1 MKKRVLSCIV
11 CICMMLCCL
20 NAVVFAKNS
29 ESIVI
34 LYENDVHCAV
44 EGYSK
49 LAAMKNELKSE
60 YDYVCVVSSG
70 DFVQGGTLGAVSK
83 GEYIVGLMNLVG
95 YDAIALGN
103 HEFDYTISRLSELF
117 ELSETKYISSNF
129 AKIGEKKTYFEPYT
143 IVSYGDVDIAYIGI
157 ITPETITSARPS
169 QFKNES
175 GEIIYTF
182 NESRLHEVVQENID
196 EATKAGADYVIALS
210 HVGYD
215 ESGKLND
222 ITDIIENTD
231 GLDVVLDAHSHSVIE
246 EKIIKDK
253 SGDDV
258 LLTSTGTGFEHIG
271 KLTITN
277 GEFNT
282 ELIKT
287 ETYTKTDADVDAYI
301 AEINESYAELGN
313 RKIGESKVELITHN
327 EEGVRLVR
335 TAETNLGNLCSDA
348 LFSVTNAD
356 VSYVNGGGL
365 RAPIKSGDMTFNDIY
380 SVFPFNNRIVTAEIT
395 GQVLLDMLEMS
406 MISYPQEDGAFPHMS
421 GITFSVNKSIPSSIK
436 VDENGFFTKV
446 DGDYRVYDVKV
457 LDKESGNYKALDLD
471 RKYILAAADY
481 YILNFGSGMSMFK
494 DAKVVESEGML
505 DVEVLERYITDNLN
519 GIVGEEYKD
528 IDRRITFTDGKTK
541 NSSDAFS
548 ALVDDSEYAEAAKF
562 VTQSGIMSGVS
573 ETEFA
578 PELAAT
584 RAMAVTVL
592 WRLEGCPVV
601 NYAINFKDVEKEN
614 WYTEAVRWAASE
626 GIVNGYSSDIFAPH
640 DRITR
645 EQLAVVMWR
654 YAKSE
659 NIDVSIGENTNIL
672 SYEDVFTVSDYAVP
686 AFQWTCGSGIMSGNT
701 ISTLAPNES
710 VSRIYFASV
719 LHRYSQNIKN

>member
-1 MKKRVLSCIV
+1 MKKRLLSCIV
-11 CICMMLCCL
+11 CICMLLCSL
-20 NAVVFAKNS
+20 NAVVFAKDS
-29 ESIVI
+29 ETIVI

-60 YDYVCVVSSG
+60 YEYVGVVSSG

-83 GEYIVGLMNLVG
+83 GEYIVELMNLVG
-95 YDAIALGN
+95 YDAIAPGN
-103 HEFDYTISRLSELF
+103 HEFDYTISRLTELY
-117 ELSETKYISSNF
+117 ELSETKYISCNF
-129 AKIGEKKTYFEPYT
+129 AKIGEEKTYFEPYT

-169 QFKNES
+169 QFRNEN

-182 NESRLHEVVQENID
+182 NESRLYELVQESID
-196 EATKAGADYVIALS
+196 EATEDGADYVIALS
-210 HVGYD
+210 HIGYD
-215 ESGKLND
+215 ESGELND
-222 ITDIIENTD
+222 VTDVIENTD

-246 EKIIKDK
+246 EKIVKDK

-258 LLTSTGTGFEHIG
+258 LLSSTGTGFENIG
-271 KLTITN
+271 KLTIAN
-277 GEFNT
+277 GEFDT
-282 ELIKT
+282 ELVKT

-348 LFSVTNAD
+348 LFFVTNAD

-457 LDKESGNYKALDLD
+457 LDKESGNYKALELD
-471 RKYILAAADY
+471 KKYILAAADY

-519 GIVGEEYKD
+519 GVIGEEYKD
-528 IDRRITFTDGKTK
+528 VVNRITFTDGYENADNEDKAVTRAEAIVALW
-541 NSSDAFS
+541 NMEGSPASDFAMKFDDVS
-548 ALVDDSEYAEAAKF
+548 AETPYAEA
-562 VTQSGIMSGVS
+562 I
-573 ETEFA
+573 
-578 PELAAT
+578 
-584 RAMAVTVL
+584 
-592 WRLEGCPVV
+592 
-601 NYAINFKDVEKEN
+601 
-614 WYTEAVRWAASE
+614 RWAAAVK
-626 GIVNGYSSDIFAPH
+626 IVNGCSESSFAPG
-640 DRITR
+640 DALTR
-645 EQLAVVMWR
+645 EQLAAILWR

-672 SYEDVFTVSDYAVP
+672 SYEDVFTVSDYAIP

-701 ISTLAPNES
+701 ISMLAPGEQVN
-710 VSRIYFASV
+710 RIFFASV
-719 LHRYSQNIKN
+719 LHKYAQYVEQK

>member
-1 MKKRVLSCIV
+1 MKKRLLSCIV
-11 CICMMLCCL
+11 CICMVLCSL
-20 NAVVFAKNS
+20 NAVVFAKDS
-29 ESIVI
+29 ETIVI

-60 YDYVCVVSSG
+60 YEYVGVVSSG

-83 GEYIVGLMNLVG
+83 GEYIVELMNLVG
-95 YDAIALGN
+95 YDAIAPGN
-103 HEFDYTISRLSELF
+103 HEFDYTISRLTELY
-117 ELSETKYISSNF
+117 ELSETKYISCNF
-129 AKIGEKKTYFEPYT
+129 AKIGEEKTYFEPYT

-169 QFKNES
+169 QFRNEN

-182 NESRLHEVVQENID
+182 NESRLYELVQESID
-196 EATKAGADYVIALS
+196 EATENGADYVIALS
-210 HVGYD
+210 HIGYD
-215 ESGKLND
+215 ESGELND
-222 ITDIIENTD
+222 VTDVIENTD

-246 EKIIKDK
+246 EKIVKDK

-258 LLTSTGTGFEHIG
+258 LLSSTGTGFENIG
-271 KLTITN
+271 KLTIAN
-277 GEFNT
+277 GEFDT
-282 ELIKT
+282 QLVKT

-327 EEGVRLVR
+327 EEGTRLVR

-348 LFSVTNAD
+348 LFFVTNAD

-457 LDKESGNYKALDLD
+457 LDKESGIYKALELD
-471 RKYILAAADY
+471 KKYILAAADY

-519 GIVGEEYKD
+519 GVIGEEYKD
-528 IDRRITFTDGKTK
+528 VVNRITFTDGYENADNEDKAVTRAEAIVALW
-541 NSSDAFS
+541 NMEGSPASDFAMKFDDVS
-548 ALVDDSEYAEAAKF
+548 AETPYAEA
-562 VTQSGIMSGVS
+562 I
-573 ETEFA
+573 
-578 PELAAT
+578 
-584 RAMAVTVL
+584 
-592 WRLEGCPVV
+592 
-601 NYAINFKDVEKEN
+601 
-614 WYTEAVRWAASE
+614 RWAAAVK
-626 GIVNGYSSDIFAPH
+626 IVNGCSESSFAP
-640 DRITR
+640 DDVLTR
-645 EQLAVVMWR
+645 EQLAAILWR

-672 SYEDVFTVSDYAVP
+672 SYEDVFTVSDYAIP

-701 ISTLAPNES
+701 ISTLAPGEQVN
-710 VSRIYFASV
+710 RIFFASV
-719 LHRYSQNIKN
+719 LHKYAQYVEQK

>member
-1 MKKRVLSCIV
+1 MKKRLLSCIV
-11 CICMMLCCL
+11 CICMVLCSL
-20 NAVVFAKNS
+20 NAVVFAKDS
-29 ESIVI
+29 ETIVI

-60 YDYVCVVSSG
+60 YEYVGVVSSG

-83 GEYIVGLMNLVG
+83 GEYIVELMNLVG
-95 YDAIALGN
+95 YDAVAPGN
-103 HEFDYTISRLSELF
+103 HEFDYTISRLSELY
-117 ELSETKYISSNF
+117 ELSETKYISCNF
-129 AKIGEKKTYFEPYT
+129 AKIGEEKTYFEPYT

-169 QFKNES
+169 QFRNEN

-182 NESRLHEVVQENID
+182 NESRLYELVQESID
-196 EATKAGADYVIALS
+196 EATEDGADYVIALS
-210 HVGYD
+210 HIGYD
-215 ESGKLND
+215 ESGELND
-222 ITDIIENTD
+222 VTDVIENTD
-231 GLDVVLDAHSHSVIE
+231 GLDVVLDAHSHSVID
-246 EKIIKDK
+246 EKIVKDK

-258 LLTSTGTGFEHIG
+258 LLSSTGTGFENIG
-271 KLTITN
+271 KLTIAN
-277 GEFNT
+277 GEFDT
-282 ELIKT
+282 ELVKT

-348 LFSVTNAD
+348 LFFVTNAD

-457 LDKESGNYKALDLD
+457 LDKESGNYKALELD
-471 RKYILAAADY
+471 KKYILAAADY

-519 GIVGEEYKD
+519 GVVGEEYKD
-528 IDRRITFTDGKTK
+528 VVNRITFTDGYENADNEDKAVTRAEAIVALW
-541 NSSDAFS
+541 NMEGSPASDFAMKFDDVS
-548 ALVDDSEYAEAAKF
+548 AETPYAEA
-562 VTQSGIMSGVS
+562 I
-573 ETEFA
+573 
-578 PELAAT
+578 
-584 RAMAVTVL
+584 
-592 WRLEGCPVV
+592 
-601 NYAINFKDVEKEN
+601 
-614 WYTEAVRWAASE
+614 RWAAAVK
-626 GIVNGYSSDIFAPH
+626 IVNGCSESSFAP
-640 DRITR
+640 DDVLTR
-645 EQLAVVMWR
+645 EQLAAILWR

-672 SYEDVFTVSDYAVP
+672 SYEDVFTVSDYAIP

-701 ISTLAPNES
+701 ISTLAPGEQVN
-710 VSRIYFASV
+710 RIFFASV
-719 LHRYSQNIKN
+719 LHKYAQYVEQK

>member
-1 MKKRVLSCIV
+1 MKKRLLSCIV
-11 CICMMLCCL
+11 CICMVLCSL
-20 NAVVFAKNS
+20 NAVVFAKDS
-29 ESIVI
+29 ETIVI

-60 YDYVCVVSSG
+60 YEYVGVVSSG

-83 GEYIVGLMNLVG
+83 GEYIVELMNLVG
-95 YDAIALGN
+95 YDAIAPGN
-103 HEFDYTISRLSELF
+103 HEFDYTISRLTELY
-117 ELSETKYISSNF
+117 ELSETKYISCNF
-129 AKIGEKKTYFEPYT
+129 AKIGEEKTYFEPYT

-169 QFKNES
+169 QFRNEN

-182 NESRLHEVVQENID
+182 NESRLYELVQESID
-196 EATKAGADYVIALS
+196 EATENGADYVIALS
-210 HVGYD
+210 HIGYD
-215 ESGKLND
+215 ESGELND
-222 ITDIIENTD
+222 VTDVIENTD

-246 EKIIKDK
+246 EKIVKDK

-258 LLTSTGTGFEHIG
+258 LLSSTGTGFENIG
-271 KLTITN
+271 KLTIAN
-277 GEFNT
+277 GEFDT
-282 ELIKT
+282 ELVKT

-327 EEGVRLVR
+327 EEGTRLVR

-348 LFSVTNAD
+348 LFFVTNAD

-457 LDKESGNYKALDLD
+457 LDKESGNYKALELD
-471 RKYILAAADY
+471 KKYILAAADY

-519 GIVGEEYKD
+519 GVIGEEYKD
-528 IDRRITFTDGKTK
+528 VVNRITFTDGYENADNEDKAVTRAEAIVALWNMEGSPIVNFAMK
-541 NSSDAFS
+541 FDDVS
-548 ALVDDSEYAEAAKF
+548 AEMPYAEA
-562 VTQSGIMSGVS
+562 I
-573 ETEFA
+573 
-578 PELAAT
+578 
-584 RAMAVTVL
+584 
-592 WRLEGCPVV
+592 
-601 NYAINFKDVEKEN
+601 
-614 WYTEAVRWAASE
+614 RWAAAVK
-626 GIVNGYSSDIFAPH
+626 IVNGCSESSFAPG
-640 DRITR
+640 DALTR
-645 EQLAVVMWR
+645 EQLAAILWR

-672 SYEDVFTVSDYAVP
+672 SYEDVFTVSDYAIP
-686 AFQWTCGSGIMSGNT
+686 ALEWTCGSGIMSGNT
-701 ISTLAPNES
+701 ISTLAPGEQVN
-710 VSRIYFASV
+710 RIFFASV
-719 LHRYSQNIKN
+719 LHKYAQYVEQK

>member
-1 MKKRVLSCIV
+1 MKKRLLSCIV
-11 CICMMLCCL
+11 CICMVLCSL
-20 NAVVFAKNS
+20 NAATFAKDS
-29 ESIVI
+29 ETIVI

-60 YDYVCVVSSG
+60 YEYVGVVSSG

-83 GEYIVGLMNLVG
+83 GEYIVELMNLVG
-95 YDAIALGN
+95 YDAIAPGN
-103 HEFDYTISRLSELF
+103 HEFDYTISRLTELY
-117 ELSETKYISSNF
+117 ELSETKYISCNF
-129 AKIGEKKTYFEPYT
+129 AKIGEEKTYFEPYT

-169 QFKNES
+169 QFRNEN

-182 NESRLHEVVQENID
+182 NESRLYELVQESID
-196 EATKAGADYVIALS
+196 EATEEGADYVIALS
-210 HVGYD
+210 HIGYD
-215 ESGKLND
+215 ESGELND
-222 ITDIIENTD
+222 VTDVIENTD

-246 EKIIKDK
+246 EKIVKDK

-258 LLTSTGTGFEHIG
+258 LLSSTGTGFENIG
-271 KLTITN
+271 KLTIAN
-277 GEFNT
+277 GEFDT
-282 ELIKT
+282 ELVKT

-327 EEGVRLVR
+327 EEGTRLVR

-348 LFSVTNAD
+348 LFFVTNAD

-457 LDKESGNYKALDLD
+457 LDKESGNYKALELD

-519 GIVGEEYKD
+519 GVIGEEYKD
-528 IDRRITFTDGKTK
+528 VVNRITFTDGYENADNEDKAVTRAEAIVALLW
-541 NSSDAFS
+541 NMEGSPASDFAMKFDDVS
-548 ALVDDSEYAEAAKF
+548 AETPYAEA
-562 VTQSGIMSGVS
+562 I
-573 ETEFA
+573 
-578 PELAAT
+578 
-584 RAMAVTVL
+584 
-592 WRLEGCPVV
+592 
-601 NYAINFKDVEKEN
+601 
-614 WYTEAVRWAASE
+614 RWAAAVK
-626 GIVNGYSSDIFAPH
+626 IVNGCSESSFAP
-640 DRITR
+640 DDVLTR
-645 EQLAVVMWR
+645 EQLAAILWR

-672 SYEDVFTVSDYAVP
+672 SYEDVFSVSDYAIP

-701 ISTLAPNES
+701 ISTLAPGEQVN
-710 VSRIYFASV
+710 RIFFASV
-719 LHRYSQNIKN
+719 LHKYAQYVEQK

>member
-1 MKKRVLSCIV
+1 MKKRLLSCIV
-11 CICMMLCCL
+11 CICMVLCSL
-20 NAVVFAKNS
+20 NAVTFAKDS
-29 ESIVI
+29 ETIVI

-60 YDYVCVVSSG
+60 YEYVGVVSSG

-83 GEYIVGLMNLVG
+83 GEYIVELMNLVG
-95 YDAIALGN
+95 YDAIAPGN
-103 HEFDYTISRLSELF
+103 HEFDYTISRLTELY
-117 ELSETKYISSNF
+117 ELSETKYISCNF
-129 AKIGEKKTYFEPYT
+129 AKIGEEKTYFEPYT

-169 QFKNES
+169 QFRNEN

-182 NESRLHEVVQENID
+182 NESRLYELVQESID
-196 EATKAGADYVIALS
+196 EATEDGADYVIALS
-210 HVGYD
+210 HIGYD
-215 ESGKLND
+215 ESGELND
-222 ITDIIENTD
+222 VTDVIENTD

-246 EKIIKDK
+246 EKIVKDK

-258 LLTSTGTGFEHIG
+258 LLSSTGTGFENIG
-271 KLTITN
+271 KLTIAN
-277 GEFNT
+277 GEFDT
-282 ELIKT
+282 ELVKT

-327 EEGVRLVR
+327 EEGARLVR

-348 LFSVTNAD
+348 LFFVTNAD

-457 LDKESGNYKALDLD
+457 LDKESGNYKALELD
-471 RKYILAAADY
+471 KKYILAAADY

-519 GIVGEEYKD
+519 GVIGEEYKD
-528 IDRRITFTDGKTK
+528 VVNRITFTDGYENADNEDKAVTRAEAIVALW
-541 NSSDAFS
+541 NMEGSPASDFAMKFDDVS
-548 ALVDDSEYAEAAKF
+548 AETPYAEA
-562 VTQSGIMSGVS
+562 I
-573 ETEFA
+573 
-578 PELAAT
+578 
-584 RAMAVTVL
+584 
-592 WRLEGCPVV
+592 
-601 NYAINFKDVEKEN
+601 
-614 WYTEAVRWAASE
+614 RWAAAVK
-626 GIVNGYSSDIFAPH
+626 IVNGCSESSFAP
-640 DRITR
+640 DDVLTR
-645 EQLAVVMWR
+645 EQLAAILWR

-672 SYEDVFTVSDYAVP
+672 SYEDVFTVSDYAIP
-686 AFQWTCGSGIMSGNT
+686 AFQWTCGSGIISGNT
-701 ISTLAPNES
+701 ISTLAPKNAVNES
-710 VSRIYFASV
+710 QLEEALF
-719 LHRYSQNIKN
+719 RYSENVKS

>member
-1 MKKRVLSCIV
+1 MKKRLLPCIV
-11 CICMMLCCL
+11 CICMVLCSL
-20 NAVVFAKNS
+20 NAVVFAKDS
-29 ESIVI
+29 ETIVI

-60 YDYVCVVSSG
+60 YEYVGVVSSG

-83 GEYIVGLMNLVG
+83 GEYIVELMNLVG
-95 YDAIALGN
+95 YDAIAPGN
-103 HEFDYTISRLSELF
+103 HEFDYTISRLTELY
-117 ELSETKYISSNF
+117 ELSETKYISCNF
-129 AKIGEKKTYFEPYT
+129 AKIGEEKTYFEPYT

-169 QFKNES
+169 QFRNEN

-182 NESRLHEVVQENID
+182 NESRLYELVQESID
-196 EATKAGADYVIALS
+196 EATENGADYVIALS
-210 HVGYD
+210 HIGYD
-215 ESGKLND
+215 ESGELND
-222 ITDIIENTD
+222 VTDVIENTD

-246 EKIIKDK
+246 EKIVKDK

-258 LLTSTGTGFEHIG
+258 LLSSTGTGFENIG
-271 KLTITN
+271 KLTIAN
-277 GEFNT
+277 GEFDT
-282 ELIKT
+282 ELVKT

-313 RKIGESKVELITHN
+313 KKIGESKVELITHN

-348 LFSVTNAD
+348 LFFVTNAD

-395 GQVLLDMLEMS
+395 GQALLDMLEMS

-446 DGDYRVYDVKV
+446 DGDYRVYDVMV
-457 LDKESGNYKALDLD
+457 LDKESGNYKALELD
-471 RKYILAAADY
+471 KKYILAAADY

-494 DAKVVESEGML
+494 AAKVVESEGML

-519 GIVGEEYKD
+519 GVIGEEYKD
-528 IDRRITFTDGKTK
+528 VVNRITFTDGYENADNEDKAVTRAEAIVALW
-541 NSSDAFS
+541 NMEGSPASDFAMKFDDVS
-548 ALVDDSEYAEAAKF
+548 AETPYAEA
-562 VTQSGIMSGVS
+562 I
-573 ETEFA
+573 
-578 PELAAT
+578 
-584 RAMAVTVL
+584 
-592 WRLEGCPVV
+592 
-601 NYAINFKDVEKEN
+601 
-614 WYTEAVRWAASE
+614 RWAAAVK
-626 GIVNGYSSDIFAPH
+626 IVNGCSESSFAP
-640 DRITR
+640 DDVLTR
-645 EQLAVVMWR
+645 EQLAAILWR

-672 SYEDVFTVSDYAVP
+672 SYEDVFTVSDYAIP

-701 ISTLAPNES
+701 ISTLAPKNAVNES
-710 VSRIYFASV
+710 QLEEALF
-719 LHRYSQNIKN
+719 RYSENVKS

>member
-1 MKKRVLSCIV
+1 MKKRLLSCIV
-11 CICMMLCCL
+11 CICMVLCSL
-20 NAVVFAKNS
+20 NAATFAKDS
-29 ESIVI
+29 ETIVI

-60 YDYVCVVSSG
+60 YEYVGVVSSG

-83 GEYIVGLMNLVG
+83 GEYIVELMNLVG
-95 YDAIALGN
+95 YDAIAPGN
-103 HEFDYTISRLSELF
+103 HEFDYTISRLTELY
-117 ELSETKYISSNF
+117 ELSETKYISCNF
-129 AKIGEKKTYFEPYT
+129 AKIGEEKTYFEPYT

-169 QFKNES
+169 QFRNEN

-182 NESRLHEVVQENID
+182 NESRLYELVQESID
-196 EATKAGADYVIALS
+196 EATEAGADYVIALS
-210 HVGYD
+210 HIGYD
-215 ESGKLND
+215 ESGELND
-222 ITDIIENTD
+222 VTDVIENTD

-246 EKIIKDK
+246 EKIVKDK

-258 LLTSTGTGFEHIG
+258 LLSSTGTGFENIG
-271 KLTITN
+271 KLTIAN
-277 GEFNT
+277 GEFDT
-282 ELIKT
+282 ELVKT

-327 EEGVRLVR
+327 EEGTRLVR

-348 LFSVTNAD
+348 LFFVTNAD

-457 LDKESGNYKALDLD
+457 LDKESGNYKALELD
-471 RKYILAAADY
+471 KKYILAAADY

-519 GIVGEEYKD
+519 GVIGEEYKD
-528 IDRRITFTDGKTK
+528 VVNRITFTDGYENADNEDKAVTRAEAIVALW
-541 NSSDAFS
+541 NMEGSPASDFAMKFDDVS
-548 ALVDDSEYAEAAKF
+548 AEMPYAEA
-562 VTQSGIMSGVS
+562 I
-573 ETEFA
+573 
-578 PELAAT
+578 
-584 RAMAVTVL
+584 
-592 WRLEGCPVV
+592 
-601 NYAINFKDVEKEN
+601 
-614 WYTEAVRWAASE
+614 RWAAAVK
-626 GIVNGYSSDIFAPH
+626 IVNGCSESSFAP
-640 DRITR
+640 DDVLTR
-645 EQLAVVMWR
+645 EQLAAILWR

-672 SYEDVFTVSDYAVP
+672 SYEDVFTVSDYAIP

-701 ISTLAPNES
+701 ISTLAPKNAVNES
-710 VSRIYFASV
+710 QLEEALF
-719 LHRYSQNIKN
+719 RYSENVKS

>member
-1 MKKRVLSCIV
+1 MKKRLLSCIV
-11 CICMMLCCL
+11 CLCMMLCSL
-20 NAVVFAKNS
+20 NAVVFAKDS
-29 ESIVI
+29 ETIVI

-60 YDYVCVVSSG
+60 YEYVGAVSSG

-103 HEFDYTISRLSELF
+103 HEFDYTISRLTELY
-117 ELSETKYISSNF
+117 ELSETKYISCNF
-129 AKIGEKKTYFEPYT
+129 AKIGEEKTYFEPYT

-169 QFKNES
+169 QFRNEN

-182 NESRLHEVVQENID
+182 NESRLYELVQESID
-196 EATKAGADYVIALS
+196 EATEDGADYVIALS
-210 HVGYD
+210 HIGYD
-215 ESGKLND
+215 ESGELND
-222 ITDIIENTD
+222 VTDVIENTD

-246 EKIIKDK
+246 EKIVKDK

-258 LLTSTGTGFEHIG
+258 LLSSTGTGFENIG
-271 KLTITN
+271 KLTIAN
-277 GEFNT
+277 GEFDT
-282 ELIKT
+282 ELVKT

-327 EEGVRLVR
+327 EEGTRLVR

-348 LFSVTNAD
+348 LFFVTNAD

-457 LDKESGNYKALDLD
+457 LDKESGNYKALELD
-471 RKYILAAADY
+471 KKYILAAADY

-519 GIVGEEYKD
+519 GVIGEEYKD
-528 IDRRITFTDGKTK
+528 VVNRITFTDGYENADNEDKAVTRAEAIVALW
-541 NSSDAFS
+541 NMEGSPASDFAMKFDDVS
-548 ALVDDSEYAEAAKF
+548 AETPYAEA
-562 VTQSGIMSGVS
+562 I
-573 ETEFA
+573 
-578 PELAAT
+578 
-584 RAMAVTVL
+584 
-592 WRLEGCPVV
+592 
-601 NYAINFKDVEKEN
+601 
-614 WYTEAVRWAASE
+614 RWAAAVK
-626 GIVNGYSSDIFAPH
+626 IVNGCSESSFAP
-640 DRITR
+640 DDVLTR
-645 EQLAVVMWR
+645 EQLAAILWR

-672 SYEDVFTVSDYAVP
+672 SYEDVFTVSDYAIP

>member
-1 MKKRVLSCIV
+1 MKKRLLSCIV
-11 CICMMLCCL
+11 CICMVLCSL
-20 NAVVFAKNS
+20 NAATFAKDS
-29 ESIVI
+29 ETIVI

-60 YDYVCVVSSG
+60 YEYVGVVSSG

-83 GEYIVGLMNLVG
+83 GEYIVELMNLVG
-95 YDAIALGN
+95 YDAIAPGN
-103 HEFDYTISRLSELF
+103 HEFDYTISRLTELY
-117 ELSETKYISSNF
+117 ELSETKYISCNF
-129 AKIGEKKTYFEPYT
+129 AKIGEEKTYFEPYT

-169 QFKNES
+169 QFRNEN

-182 NESRLHEVVQENID
+182 NESRLYELVQESID
-196 EATKAGADYVIALS
+196 EATEDGADYVIALS
-210 HVGYD
+210 HIGYD
-215 ESGKLND
+215 ESGELND
-222 ITDIIENTD
+222 VTDVIENTD

-246 EKIIKDK
+246 EKIVKDK

-258 LLTSTGTGFEHIG
+258 LLSSTGTGFENIG
-271 KLTITN
+271 KLTIAN
-277 GEFNT
+277 GEFDT
-282 ELIKT
+282 ELVKT

-327 EEGVRLVR
+327 EEGTRLVR

-348 LFSVTNAD
+348 LFFVTNAD

-457 LDKESGNYKALDLD
+457 LDKESGNYKALELD
-471 RKYILAAADY
+471 KKYILAAADY

-519 GIVGEEYKD
+519 GVIGEEYKD
-528 IDRRITFTDGKTK
+528 VVNRITFTDGYENADNEDKAVTRAEAIVALW
-541 NSSDAFS
+541 NMEGGPASDFAMKFDDVS
-548 ALVDDSEYAEAAKF
+548 AETPYAEA
-562 VTQSGIMSGVS
+562 I
-573 ETEFA
+573 
-578 PELAAT
+578 
-584 RAMAVTVL
+584 
-592 WRLEGCPVV
+592 
-601 NYAINFKDVEKEN
+601 
-614 WYTEAVRWAASE
+614 RWAAAVK
-626 GIVNGYSSDIFAPH
+626 IVNGCSESSFAP
-640 DRITR
+640 DDVLTR
-645 EQLAVVMWR
+645 EQLAAILWR

-672 SYEDVFTVSDYAVP
+672 SYEDVFTVSDYAIP

-701 ISTLAPNES
+701 ISTLAPGEQVN
-710 VSRIYFASV
+710 RIFFASV
-719 LHRYSQNIKN
+719 LHKYAQYVEQK

>member
-1 MKKRVLSCIV
+1 MKKRLLSCIV
-11 CICMMLCCL
+11 CICMVLCSL
-20 NAVVFAKNS
+20 NAATFAKDS
-29 ESIVI
+29 ETIVI

-49 LAAMKNELKSE
+49 LAAMKNELRSE
-60 YDYVCVVSSG
+60 YEYVGVVSSG

-83 GEYIVGLMNLVG
+83 GEYIVELMNLVG
-95 YDAIALGN
+95 YDAIAPGN
-103 HEFDYTISRLSELF
+103 HEFDYTISRLTELY
-117 ELSETKYISSNF
+117 ELSETKYISCNF
-129 AKIGEKKTYFEPYT
+129 AKIGEEKTYFEPYT

-169 QFKNES
+169 QFRNEN

-182 NESRLHEVVQENID
+182 NESRLYELVQESID
-196 EATKAGADYVIALS
+196 EATEDGADYVIALS
-210 HVGYD
+210 HIGYD
-215 ESGKLND
+215 ESGELND
-222 ITDIIENTD
+222 VTDVIENTD

-246 EKIIKDK
+246 EKIVKDK

-258 LLTSTGTGFEHIG
+258 LLSSTGTGFENIG
-271 KLTITN
+271 KLTIAN
-277 GEFNT
+277 GEFDT
-282 ELIKT
+282 ELVKT

-327 EEGVRLVR
+327 EEGTRLVR

-348 LFSVTNAD
+348 LFFVTNAD

-457 LDKESGNYKALDLD
+457 LDKESGNYKALELD
-471 RKYILAAADY
+471 KKYILAAADY

-519 GIVGEEYKD
+519 GVIGEEYKD
-528 IDRRITFTDGKTK
+528 VVNRITFTDGYENAANEDKAVTRAEAIVALW
-541 NSSDAFS
+541 NMEGSPASDFAMKFDDVS
-548 ALVDDSEYAEAAKF
+548 AETPYAEA
-562 VTQSGIMSGVS
+562 I
-573 ETEFA
+573 
-578 PELAAT
+578 
-584 RAMAVTVL
+584 
-592 WRLEGCPVV
+592 
-601 NYAINFKDVEKEN
+601 
-614 WYTEAVRWAASE
+614 RWAAAVK
-626 GIVNGYSSDIFAPH
+626 IVNGCSESSFAPG
-640 DRITR
+640 DALTR
-645 EQLAVVMWR
+645 EQLAAILWR

-672 SYEDVFTVSDYAVP
+672 SYEDVFTVSDYAIP

>member
-1 MKKRVLSCIV
+1 MKKRLLSCIV
-11 CICMMLCCL
+11 CICMVLCSL
-20 NAVVFAKNS
+20 NAVVFAKDS
-29 ESIVI
+29 ETIVI

-60 YDYVCVVSSG
+60 YEYVGVVSSG

-83 GEYIVGLMNLVG
+83 GEYIVELMNLVG
-95 YDAIALGN
+95 YDAIAPGN
-103 HEFDYTISRLSELF
+103 HEFDYTISRLTELY
-117 ELSETKYISSNF
+117 ELSETKYISCNF
-129 AKIGEKKTYFEPYT
+129 AKIGEEKTYFEPYT

-157 ITPETITSARPS
+157 TTPETITSARPS
-169 QFKNES
+169 QFRNEN

-182 NESRLHEVVQENID
+182 NESRLYELVQESID
-196 EATKAGADYVIALS
+196 EATEDGADYVIALS
-210 HVGYD
+210 HIGYD
-215 ESGKLND
+215 ESGELND
-222 ITDIIENTD
+222 VTDVIENTD

-246 EKIIKDK
+246 EKIVKDK

-258 LLTSTGTGFEHIG
+258 LLSSTGTGFENIG
-271 KLTITN
+271 KLTIAN
-277 GEFNT
+277 GEFDT
-282 ELIKT
+282 ELVKT

-327 EEGVRLVR
+327 EEGTRLVR

-348 LFSVTNAD
+348 LFFVTNAD

-457 LDKESGNYKALDLD
+457 LDKESGNYKALELD
-471 RKYILAAADY
+471 KKYILAAADY

-519 GIVGEEYKD
+519 GVIGEEYKD
-528 IDRRITFTDGKTK
+528 VVNRITFTDGYENADNEDKAVTRAEAIVALW
-541 NSSDAFS
+541 NMEGSPASDFAMKFDDVS
-548 ALVDDSEYAEAAKF
+548 AETPYAEA
-562 VTQSGIMSGVS
+562 I
-573 ETEFA
+573 
-578 PELAAT
+578 
-584 RAMAVTVL
+584 
-592 WRLEGCPVV
+592 
-601 NYAINFKDVEKEN
+601 
-614 WYTEAVRWAASE
+614 RWAAAVK
-626 GIVNGYSSDIFAPH
+626 IVNGCSESSFAP
-640 DRITR
+640 DDVLTR
-645 EQLAVVMWR
+645 EQLAAILWR

-672 SYEDVFTVSDYAVP
+672 SYEDVFTVSDYAIP

-701 ISTLAPNES
+701 ISTLAPKNAVNES
-710 VSRIYFASV
+710 QLEEALF
-719 LHRYSQNIKN
+719 RYSENVKF

>member
-1 MKKRVLSCIV
+1 MKKRLLSCIV
-11 CICMMLCCL
+11 CICMVLCSL
-20 NAVVFAKNS
+20 NAVVFAKDS
-29 ESIVI
+29 ETIVI

-60 YDYVCVVSSG
+60 YEYVGVVSSG

-83 GEYIVGLMNLVG
+83 GEYIVELMNLVG
-95 YDAIALGN
+95 YDAIAPGN
-103 HEFDYTISRLSELF
+103 HEFDYTISRLTELY
-117 ELSETKYISSNF
+117 ELSETKYISCNF
-129 AKIGEKKTYFEPYT
+129 AKIGEEKTYFEPYT

-169 QFKNES
+169 QFRNEN

-182 NESRLHEVVQENID
+182 NESRLYELVQESID
-196 EATKAGADYVIALS
+196 EATEDGADYVIALS
-210 HVGYD
+210 HIGYD
-215 ESGKLND
+215 ESGELND
-222 ITDIIENTD
+222 VTDVIENTD

-246 EKIIKDK
+246 EKIVKDK

-258 LLTSTGTGFEHIG
+258 LLSSTGTGFENIG
-271 KLTITN
+271 KLTIAN
-277 GEFNT
+277 GEFDT
-282 ELIKT
+282 ELVKT

-348 LFSVTNAD
+348 LFFVTNAD

-457 LDKESGNYKALDLD
+457 LDKESGNYKALELD
-471 RKYILAAADY
+471 KKYILAAADY

-519 GIVGEEYKD
+519 GVIGEEYKD
-528 IDRRITFTDGKTK
+528 VVNRITFTDGYENADNEDKAVTRAEAIVALW
-541 NSSDAFS
+541 NMEGSPASDFAMKFDDVS
-548 ALVDDSEYAEAAKF
+548 AETPYAEA
-562 VTQSGIMSGVS
+562 I
-573 ETEFA
+573 
-578 PELAAT
+578 
-584 RAMAVTVL
+584 
-592 WRLEGCPVV
+592 
-601 NYAINFKDVEKEN
+601 
-614 WYTEAVRWAASE
+614 RWAAAVK
-626 GIVNGYSSDIFAPH
+626 IVNGCSESSFAPG
-640 DRITR
+640 DALTR
-645 EQLAVVMWR
+645 EQLAAILWR

-672 SYEDVFTVSDYAVP
+672 SYEDVFTVSDYAIP

-701 ISTLAPNES
+701 ISTLAPKNAVNES
-710 VSRIYFASV
+710 QLEEALF
-719 LHRYSQNIKN
+719 RYSENVKS

>member
-1 MKKRVLSCIV
+1 MKKRLLSCIV
-11 CICMMLCCL
+11 CLCMMLCSL
-20 NAVVFAKNS
+20 NAATFAKDS
-29 ESIVI
+29 ETIVI

-60 YDYVCVVSSG
+60 YEYVGVVSSG

-83 GEYIVGLMNLVG
+83 GEYIVELMNLVG
-95 YDAIALGN
+95 YDAIAPGN
-103 HEFDYTISRLSELF
+103 HEFDYTISRLTELY
-117 ELSETKYISSNF
+117 ELSETKYISCNF
-129 AKIGEKKTYFEPYT
+129 AKIGEEKTYFEPYT
-143 IVSYGDVDIAYIGI
+143 IVSYGDVDIAYIDI

-169 QFKNES
+169 QFRNEN

-182 NESRLHEVVQENID
+182 NESRLYELVQESID
-196 EATKAGADYVIALS
+196 EATEDGADYVIALS
-210 HVGYD
+210 HIGYD
-215 ESGKLND
+215 ESGELND
-222 ITDIIENTD
+222 VTDVIENTD

-246 EKIIKDK
+246 EKIVKDK

-258 LLTSTGTGFEHIG
+258 LLSSTGTGFENIG
-271 KLTITN
+271 KLTIAN
-277 GEFNT
+277 GEFDT
-282 ELIKT
+282 ELVKT

-327 EEGVRLVR
+327 EEGTRLVR

-348 LFSVTNAD
+348 LFFVTNAD

-457 LDKESGNYKALDLD
+457 LDKESGNYKALELD
-471 RKYILAAADY
+471 KKYILAAADY

-519 GIVGEEYKD
+519 GVIGEEYKD
-528 IDRRITFTDGKTK
+528 VVNRITFTDGYENADNEDKAVTRAEAIVALWNMEGSPIVNFAMK
-541 NSSDAFS
+541 FDDIS
-548 ALVDDSEYAEAAKF
+548 AEMPYAEA
-562 VTQSGIMSGVS
+562 I
-573 ETEFA
+573 
-578 PELAAT
+578 
-584 RAMAVTVL
+584 
-592 WRLEGCPVV
+592 
-601 NYAINFKDVEKEN
+601 
-614 WYTEAVRWAASE
+614 RWAAAVK
-626 GIVNGYSSDIFAPH
+626 IVNGCSESSFAPG
-640 DRITR
+640 DALTR
-645 EQLAVVMWR
+645 EQLAAILWR

-672 SYEDVFTVSDYAVP
+672 SYEDVFTVSDYAIP
-686 AFQWTCGSGIMSGNT
+686 AFQWTCGSGVLSGNT
-701 ISTLAPNES
+701 ASTLAPKNAVNES
-710 VSRIYFASV
+710 QIEEV
-719 LHRYSQNIKN
+719 LFRYSENVKS

>member
-1 MKKRVLSCIV
+1 MKKRLLSCIV
-11 CICMMLCCL
+11 CICMVLCSL
-20 NAVVFAKNS
+20 NAATFAKDS
-29 ESIVI
+29 ETIVI

-60 YDYVCVVSSG
+60 YEYVGVVSSG

-83 GEYIVGLMNLVG
+83 GEYIVELMNLVG
-95 YDAIALGN
+95 YDAIAPGN
-103 HEFDYTISRLSELF
+103 HEFDYTISRLTELY
-117 ELSETKYISSNF
+117 ELSETKYISCNF
-129 AKIGEKKTYFEPYT
+129 AKIGEEKTYFEPYT

-169 QFKNES
+169 QFRNEN

-182 NESRLHEVVQENID
+182 NESRLYELVQESID
-196 EATKAGADYVIALS
+196 EATEDGADYVIALS
-210 HVGYD
+210 HIGYD
-215 ESGKLND
+215 ESGELND
-222 ITDIIENTD
+222 VTDVIENTD

-246 EKIIKDK
+246 EKIVKDK

-258 LLTSTGTGFEHIG
+258 LLSSTGTGFENIG
-271 KLTITN
+271 KLTIAN
-277 GEFNT
+277 GEFDT
-282 ELIKT
+282 ELVKT

-348 LFSVTNAD
+348 LFFVTNAD

-446 DGDYRVYDVKV
+446 DGEYRVYDVKV
-457 LDKESGNYKALDLD
+457 LDKESGNYKALELD
-471 RKYILAAADY
+471 KKYILAAADY

-519 GIVGEEYKD
+519 GVIGEEYKD
-528 IDRRITFTDGKTK
+528 VVNRITFTDGYENADNEDKAVTRAEAIVALW
-541 NSSDAFS
+541 NMEGSPASDFAIKFDDVS
-548 ALVDDSEYAEAAKF
+548 AETPYAEA
-562 VTQSGIMSGVS
+562 I
-573 ETEFA
+573 
-578 PELAAT
+578 
-584 RAMAVTVL
+584 
-592 WRLEGCPVV
+592 
-601 NYAINFKDVEKEN
+601 
-614 WYTEAVRWAASE
+614 RWAAAVK
-626 GIVNGYSSDIFAPH
+626 IVNGCSESSFAPG
-640 DRITR
+640 DALTR
-645 EQLAVVMWR
+645 EQLAAILWR

-672 SYEDVFTVSDYAVP
+672 SYEDVFTVSDYAIP
-686 AFQWTCGSGIMSGNT
+686 ALEWTCGSGIMSGNT
-701 ISTLAPNES
+701 ISTLAPGEQVN
-710 VSRIYFASV
+710 RIFFASV
-719 LHRYSQNIKN
+719 LHKYAQYVEQK

>member
-1 MKKRVLSCIV
+1 MKKRLLSCIV
-11 CICMMLCCL
+11 CICMVLCSL
-20 NAVVFAKNS
+20 NAVVFAKDS
-29 ESIVI
+29 ETIVI

-60 YDYVCVVSSG
+60 YEYVGVVSSG

-83 GEYIVGLMNLVG
+83 GEYIVELMNLVG
-95 YDAIALGN
+95 YDAIAPGN
-103 HEFDYTISRLSELF
+103 HEFDYTISRLTELY
-117 ELSETKYISSNF
+117 ELSETKYISCNF
-129 AKIGEKKTYFEPYT
+129 AKIGEEKTYFEPYT

-169 QFKNES
+169 QFRNEN

-182 NESRLHEVVQENID
+182 NESRLYELVQESID
-196 EATKAGADYVIALS
+196 EATEDGADYVIALS
-210 HVGYD
+210 HIGYD
-215 ESGKLND
+215 ESGELND
-222 ITDIIENTD
+222 VTDVIENTD

-246 EKIIKDK
+246 EKIVKDK

-258 LLTSTGTGFEHIG
+258 LLSSTGTGFENIG
-271 KLTITN
+271 KLTIAN
-277 GEFNT
+277 GEFDT
-282 ELIKT
+282 ELVKT

-327 EEGVRLVR
+327 EEGARLVR

-348 LFSVTNAD
+348 LFFVTNAD

-380 SVFPFNNRIVTAEIT
+380 SVYPFNNRIVTAEIT

-457 LDKESGNYKALDLD
+457 LDKESGNYKALELD
-471 RKYILAAADY
+471 KKYILAAADY

-519 GIVGEEYKD
+519 GVIGEEYKD
-528 IDRRITFTDGKTK
+528 VVNRITFTDSYENADNEDKAVTRAEAIVALWNMEG
-541 NSSDAFS
+541 SPASDFAMKFDDVS
-548 ALVDDSEYAEAAKF
+548 AETPYAEA
-562 VTQSGIMSGVS
+562 I
-573 ETEFA
+573 
-578 PELAAT
+578 
-584 RAMAVTVL
+584 
-592 WRLEGCPVV
+592 
-601 NYAINFKDVEKEN
+601 
-614 WYTEAVRWAASE
+614 RWAAAVK
-626 GIVNGYSSDIFAPH
+626 IVNGCSESSFAP
-640 DRITR
+640 DDVLTR
-645 EQLAVVMWR
+645 EQLAAILWR

-672 SYEDVFTVSDYAVP
+672 SYEDVFTVSDYAIP

-701 ISTLAPNES
+701 ISTLAPGEQVN
-710 VSRIYFASV
+710 RIFFASV
-719 LHRYSQNIKN
+719 LHKYAQYVEQK

>member
-1 MKKRVLSCIV
+1 MKKRLLSCIV
-11 CICMMLCCL
+11 CICMVLCSL
-20 NAVVFAKNS
+20 NAATFAKDS
-29 ESIVI
+29 ETIVI

-60 YDYVCVVSSG
+60 YEYVGVVSSG

-83 GEYIVGLMNLVG
+83 GEYIVELMNLVG
-95 YDAIALGN
+95 YDAIAPGN
-103 HEFDYTISRLSELF
+103 HEFDYTISRLTELY
-117 ELSETKYISSNF
+117 ELSETKYISCNF
-129 AKIGEKKTYFEPYT
+129 AKIGEEKTYFEPYT

-169 QFKNES
+169 QFRNEN

-182 NESRLHEVVQENID
+182 NESRLYELVQESID
-196 EATKAGADYVIALS
+196 EATEDGADYVIALS
-210 HVGYD
+210 HIGYD
-215 ESGKLND
+215 ESGELND
-222 ITDIIENTD
+222 VTDVIENTD

-246 EKIIKDK
+246 EKIVKDK

-258 LLTSTGTGFEHIG
+258 LLSSTGTGFENIG
-271 KLTITN
+271 RLTIAN
-277 GEFNT
+277 GEFDT
-282 ELIKT
+282 ELVKT

-327 EEGVRLVR
+327 EEGTRLVR

-348 LFSVTNAD
+348 LFFVTNAD

-457 LDKESGNYKALDLD
+457 LDKESGNYKALELD
-471 RKYILAAADY
+471 KKYILAAADY

-519 GIVGEEYKD
+519 GVIGEEYKD
-528 IDRRITFTDGKTK
+528 VVNRITFTDGYENADNEDKAVTRAEAIVALW
-541 NSSDAFS
+541 NMEGSPASDFAMKFDDVS
-548 ALVDDSEYAEAAKF
+548 AETPYAEA
-562 VTQSGIMSGVS
+562 I
-573 ETEFA
+573 
-578 PELAAT
+578 
-584 RAMAVTVL
+584 
-592 WRLEGCPVV
+592 
-601 NYAINFKDVEKEN
+601 
-614 WYTEAVRWAASE
+614 RWAAAVK
-626 GIVNGYSSDIFAPH
+626 IVNGCSESSFAP
-640 DRITR
+640 DDVLTR
-645 EQLAVVMWR
+645 EQLAAILWR

-672 SYEDVFTVSDYAVP
+672 SYEDVFTVSDYAIP
-686 AFQWTCGSGIMSGNT
+686 AFQWTCGSGVLSGNT
-701 ISTLAPNES
+701 ASTLAPKNAVNES
-710 VSRIYFASV
+710 QLEEALF
-719 LHRYSQNIKN
+719 RYSENVKS

>member
-1 MKKRVLSCIV
+1 MKKRLLSCIV
-11 CICMMLCCL
+11 CICMVLCSL
-20 NAVVFAKNS
+20 NAVVFAKDS
-29 ESIVI
+29 ETIVI

-49 LAAMKNELKSE
+49 LVAMKNELKSE
-60 YDYVCVVSSG
+60 HEYVGVVSSG

-83 GEYIVGLMNLVG
+83 GEYIVELMNLVG
-95 YDAIALGN
+95 YDAIAPGN
-103 HEFDYTISRLSELF
+103 HEFDYTISRLTELY
-117 ELSETKYISSNF
+117 ELSETKYISCNF
-129 AKIGEKKTYFEPYT
+129 AKIGEEKTYFEPYT

-169 QFKNES
+169 QFRNEN

-182 NESRLHEVVQENID
+182 NESRLYELIQESID
-196 EATKAGADYVIALS
+196 EATEAGADYVIALS
-210 HVGYD
+210 HIGYD
-215 ESGKLND
+215 ESGELND
-222 ITDIIENTD
+222 VTDVIENTD

-246 EKIIKDK
+246 EKIVKDK

-258 LLTSTGTGFEHIG
+258 LLSSTGTGFENIG
-271 KLTITN
+271 KLTIAN
-277 GEFNT
+277 GEFDT
-282 ELIKT
+282 ELVKT

-327 EEGVRLVR
+327 EEGTRLVR

-348 LFSVTNAD
+348 LFFVTNAD

-457 LDKESGNYKALDLD
+457 LDKESGNYKALELD
-471 RKYILAAADY
+471 KKYILAAADY

-519 GIVGEEYKD
+519 GVIGEEYKD
-528 IDRRITFTDGKTK
+528 VVNRITFTDGYENADNEDKAVTRAEAIVALW
-541 NSSDAFS
+541 NMEGSPASDFAMKFDDVS
-548 ALVDDSEYAEAAKF
+548 AETPYAEA
-562 VTQSGIMSGVS
+562 I
-573 ETEFA
+573 
-578 PELAAT
+578 
-584 RAMAVTVL
+584 
-592 WRLEGCPVV
+592 
-601 NYAINFKDVEKEN
+601 
-614 WYTEAVRWAASE
+614 RWAAAVK
-626 GIVNGYSSDIFAPH
+626 IVNGCSESSFAP
-640 DRITR
+640 DDVLTR
-645 EQLAVVMWR
+645 EQLAAILWR

-672 SYEDVFTVSDYAVP
+672 SYEDVFSVSDYAIP
-686 AFQWTCGSGIMSGNT
+686 AFQWTCGSGVLSGNT
-701 ISTLAPNES
+701 ASTLAPKNAVNES
-710 VSRIYFASV
+710 QLEEALF
-719 LHRYSQNIKN
+719 RYSENVKS

>member
-1 MKKRVLSCIV
+1 MKKRLLSCIV
-11 CICMMLCCL
+11 CICMVLCSL
-20 NAVVFAKNS
+20 NAATFAKDS
-29 ESIVI
+29 ETIVI

-60 YDYVCVVSSG
+60 YEYVGVVSSG

-83 GEYIVGLMNLVG
+83 GEYIVELMNLVG
-95 YDAIALGN
+95 YDAIAPGN
-103 HEFDYTISRLSELF
+103 HEFDYTISRLTELY
-117 ELSETKYISSNF
+117 ELSETKYISCNF
-129 AKIGEKKTYFEPYT
+129 AKIGEEKTYFEPYT

-169 QFKNES
+169 QFRNEN

-182 NESRLHEVVQENID
+182 NESRLYELVQESID
-196 EATKAGADYVIALS
+196 EATEDGADYVIALS
-210 HVGYD
+210 HIGYD
-215 ESGKLND
+215 ESGELND
-222 ITDIIENTD
+222 VTDVIENTD

-246 EKIIKDK
+246 EKIVKDK

-258 LLTSTGTGFEHIG
+258 LLSSTGTGFENIG
-271 KLTITN
+271 KLTIAN
-277 GEFNT
+277 GEFDT
-282 ELIKT
+282 ELVKT

-327 EEGVRLVR
+327 EEGTRLVR

-348 LFSVTNAD
+348 LFFVTNAD

-457 LDKESGNYKALDLD
+457 LDKESGNYKALELD
-471 RKYILAAADY
+471 KKYILAAADY

-519 GIVGEEYKD
+519 GVIGEEYKD
-528 IDRRITFTDGKTK
+528 VVNRITFTDGYENADNEDKAVTRAEAIVALW
-541 NSSDAFS
+541 NMEGGPASDFAMKFDDVS
-548 ALVDDSEYAEAAKF
+548 AETPYAEA
-562 VTQSGIMSGVS
+562 I
-573 ETEFA
+573 
-578 PELAAT
+578 
-584 RAMAVTVL
+584 
-592 WRLEGCPVV
+592 
-601 NYAINFKDVEKEN
+601 
-614 WYTEAVRWAASE
+614 RWAAAVK
-626 GIVNGYSSDIFAPH
+626 IVNGCSESSFAPG
-640 DRITR
+640 DALTR
-645 EQLAVVMWR
+645 EQLAAILWR

-672 SYEDVFTVSDYAVP
+672 SYEDVFTVSDYAIP
-686 AFQWTCGSGIMSGNT
+686 ALEWTCGSGIMSGNT
-701 ISTLAPNES
+701 ISTLAPGEQVN
-710 VSRIYFASV
+710 RIFFASV
-719 LHRYSQNIKN
+719 LHKYAQYVEQK

>member
-1 MKKRVLSCIV
+1 MKKRLLSCIV
-11 CICMMLCCL
+11 CICMVLCSL
-20 NAVVFAKNS
+20 NAVVFAKDS
-29 ESIVI
+29 ETIVI

-60 YDYVCVVSSG
+60 YEYVGVVSSG

-95 YDAIALGN
+95 YDAIAPGN
-103 HEFDYTISRLSELF
+103 HEFDYTISRLTELY
-117 ELSETKYISSNF
+117 ELSETKYISCNF
-129 AKIGEKKTYFEPYT
+129 AKIGEEKTYFEPYT

-169 QFKNES
+169 QFRNEN

-182 NESRLHEVVQENID
+182 NESRLYELVQESID
-196 EATKAGADYVIALS
+196 EATEDGADYVIALS
-210 HVGYD
+210 HIGYD
-215 ESGKLND
+215 ESGELND
-222 ITDIIENTD
+222 VTDVIENTD

-246 EKIIKDK
+246 EKIVKDK

-258 LLTSTGTGFEHIG
+258 LLSSTGTGFENIG
-271 KLTITN
+271 KLTIAN
-277 GEFNT
+277 GEFDT
-282 ELIKT
+282 ELVKT

-327 EEGVRLVR
+327 EEGTRLVR

-348 LFSVTNAD
+348 LFFVTNAD

-457 LDKESGNYKALDLD
+457 LDKESGNYKALELD
-471 RKYILAAADY
+471 KKYILAAADY

-519 GIVGEEYKD
+519 GVIGEEYKD
-528 IDRRITFTDGKTK
+528 VVNRITFTDGYENADNEDKAVTRAEAIVALW
-541 NSSDAFS
+541 NMEGSPASDFAMKFDDVS
-548 ALVDDSEYAEAAKF
+548 AEMPYAEA
-562 VTQSGIMSGVS
+562 I
-573 ETEFA
+573 
-578 PELAAT
+578 
-584 RAMAVTVL
+584 
-592 WRLEGCPVV
+592 
-601 NYAINFKDVEKEN
+601 
-614 WYTEAVRWAASE
+614 RWAAAVK
-626 GIVNGYSSDIFAPH
+626 IVNGCSESSFAP
-640 DRITR
+640 DDVLTR
-645 EQLAVVMWR
+645 EQLAAILWR

-672 SYEDVFTVSDYAVP
+672 SYEDVFSVSDYAIP
-686 AFQWTCGSGIMSGNT
+686 AFQWTCGSGVLSGNT
-701 ISTLAPNES
+701 ASTLAPKNAVNES
-710 VSRIYFASV
+710 QLEEALF
-719 LHRYSQNIKN
+719 RYSENVKS

>member
-1 MKKRVLSCIV
+1 MKKRLLSCIV
-11 CICMMLCCL
+11 CLCMMLCSL
-20 NAVVFAKNS
+20 NAATFAKDS
-29 ESIVI
+29 ETIVI

-60 YDYVCVVSSG
+60 YEYVGVVSSG

-83 GEYIVGLMNLVG
+83 GEYIVELMNLVG
-95 YDAIALGN
+95 YDAIAPGN
-103 HEFDYTISRLSELF
+103 HEFDYTISRLTELY
-117 ELSETKYISSNF
+117 ELSETKYISCNF
-129 AKIGEKKTYFEPYT
+129 AKIGEEKTYFEPYT
-143 IVSYGDVDIAYIGI
+143 IVSYGDVDIAYIDI

-169 QFKNES
+169 QFRNEN

-182 NESRLHEVVQENID
+182 NESRLYELVQESID
-196 EATKAGADYVIALS
+196 EATEDGADYVIALS
-210 HVGYD
+210 HIGYD
-215 ESGKLND
+215 ESGELND
-222 ITDIIENTD
+222 VTDVIENTD

-246 EKIIKDK
+246 EKIVKDK

-258 LLTSTGTGFEHIG
+258 LLSSTGTGFENIG
-271 KLTITN
+271 KLTIAN
-277 GEFNT
+277 GEFDT
-282 ELIKT
+282 ELVKT

-327 EEGVRLVR
+327 EEGTRLVR

-348 LFSVTNAD
+348 LFFVTNAD

-457 LDKESGNYKALDLD
+457 LDKESGNYKALELD
-471 RKYILAAADY
+471 KKYILAAADY

-519 GIVGEEYKD
+519 GVIGEEYKD
-528 IDRRITFTDGKTK
+528 VVNRITFTDGYENADNEDKAVTRAEAIVALW
-541 NSSDAFS
+541 NMEGSPASDFAMKFDDVS
-548 ALVDDSEYAEAAKF
+548 AEMPYAEAI
-562 VTQSGIMSGVS
+562 S
-573 ETEFA
+573 
-578 PELAAT
+578 
-584 RAMAVTVL
+584 
-592 WRLEGCPVV
+592 
-601 NYAINFKDVEKEN
+601 
-614 WYTEAVRWAASE
+614 WAAAVK
-626 GIVNGYSSDIFAPH
+626 IVNGCSESSFAPG
-640 DRITR
+640 DALTR
-645 EQLAVVMWR
+645 EQLAAILWR

-672 SYEDVFTVSDYAVP
+672 SYEDVFTVSDYAIP
-686 AFQWTCGSGIMSGNT
+686 AFQWTCGSGVLSGNT
-701 ISTLAPNES
+701 ASTLAPKNAVNES
-710 VSRIYFASV
+710 QIEEV
-719 LHRYSQNIKN
+719 LFRYSENVKS

>member
-1 MKKRVLSCIV
+1 MKKRLLSCIV
-11 CICMMLCCL
+11 CICMVLCSL
-20 NAVVFAKNS
+20 NAATFAKDS
-29 ESIVI
+29 ETIVI

-60 YDYVCVVSSG
+60 YEYVGVVSSG

-83 GEYIVGLMNLVG
+83 GEYIVELMNLVG
-95 YDAIALGN
+95 YDAIAPGN
-103 HEFDYTISRLSELF
+103 HEFDYTISRLTELY
-117 ELSETKYISSNF
+117 ELSETKYISCNF
-129 AKIGEKKTYFEPYT
+129 AKIGEEKTYFEPYT

-169 QFKNES
+169 QFRNEN

-182 NESRLHEVVQENID
+182 NESRLYELVQESID
-196 EATKAGADYVIALS
+196 EATEDGADYVIALS
-210 HVGYD
+210 HIGYD
-215 ESGKLND
+215 ESGELND
-222 ITDIIENTD
+222 VTDVIENTD

-246 EKIIKDK
+246 EKIVKDK

-258 LLTSTGTGFEHIG
+258 LLSSTGTGFENIG
-271 KLTITN
+271 KLTIAN
-277 GEFNT
+277 GEFDT
-282 ELIKT
+282 ELVKT

-327 EEGVRLVR
+327 EEGARLVR

-348 LFSVTNAD
+348 LFFVTNAD

-457 LDKESGNYKALDLD
+457 LDKESGNYKALELD
-471 RKYILAAADY
+471 KKYILAAADY

-519 GIVGEEYKD
+519 GVIGEEYKD
-528 IDRRITFTDGKTK
+528 VVNRITFTDGYENADNEDKAVTRAEAIVALW
-541 NSSDAFS
+541 NMEGSPASDFAMKFDDVS
-548 ALVDDSEYAEAAKF
+548 AETPYAEA
-562 VTQSGIMSGVS
+562 I
-573 ETEFA
+573 
-578 PELAAT
+578 
-584 RAMAVTVL
+584 
-592 WRLEGCPVV
+592 
-601 NYAINFKDVEKEN
+601 
-614 WYTEAVRWAASE
+614 RWAAAVK
-626 GIVNGYSSDIFAPH
+626 IVNGCSESSFAPG
-640 DRITR
+640 DALTR
-645 EQLAVVMWR
+645 EQLAAILWR

-672 SYEDVFTVSDYAVP
+672 SYEDVFSVSDYAIP
-686 AFQWTCGSGIMSGNT
+686 AFQWTCGSGVLSGNT
-701 ISTLAPNES
+701 VSTLAPKNAVNES
-710 VSRIYFASV
+710 QLEEALF
-719 LHRYSQNIKN
+719 RYSENVKS

>member
-1 MKKRVLSCIV
+1 MKKRLLSCIV
-11 CICMMLCCL
+11 CICMVLCSL
-20 NAVVFAKNS
+20 NAATFAKDS
-29 ESIVI
+29 ETIVI

-60 YDYVCVVSSG
+60 YEYVGVVSSG

-83 GEYIVGLMNLVG
+83 GEYIVELMNLVG
-95 YDAIALGN
+95 YDAIAPGN
-103 HEFDYTISRLSELF
+103 HEFDYTISRLTELY
-117 ELSETKYISSNF
+117 ELSETKYISCNF
-129 AKIGEKKTYFEPYT
+129 AKIGEEKTYFKPYT

-169 QFKNES
+169 QFKNEN

-182 NESRLHEVVQENID
+182 NESRLYELVQESID
-196 EATKAGADYVIALS
+196 EATEDGADYVIALS
-210 HVGYD
+210 HIGYD
-215 ESGKLND
+215 ESGELND
-222 ITDIIENTD
+222 VTDVIENTD

-246 EKIIKDK
+246 EKIVKDK
-253 SGDDV
+253 SGNDV
-258 LLTSTGTGFEHIG
+258 LLSSTGTGFENIG
-271 KLTITN
+271 KLTIEN
-277 GEFNT
+277 GEFDT
-282 ELIKT
+282 ELVKT

-348 LFSVTNAD
+348 LFFVTNAD

-446 DGDYRVYDVKV
+446 DGEYRVYDVKV
-457 LDKESGNYKALDLD
+457 LDKESGNYKALELD
-471 RKYILAAADY
+471 KKYILAAADY

-519 GIVGEEYKD
+519 GVIGEEYKD
-528 IDRRITFTDGKTK
+528 VVNRITFTDGYENADNEDKAVTRAEAIVALW
-541 NSSDAFS
+541 NVEGSPASDFAIKFDDVS
-548 ALVDDSEYAEAAKF
+548 AETPYAEA
-562 VTQSGIMSGVS
+562 I
-573 ETEFA
+573 
-578 PELAAT
+578 
-584 RAMAVTVL
+584 
-592 WRLEGCPVV
+592 
-601 NYAINFKDVEKEN
+601 
-614 WYTEAVRWAASE
+614 RWAAAVK
-626 GIVNGYSSDIFAPH
+626 IVNGCSESSFAPG
-640 DRITR
+640 DALTR
-645 EQLAVVMWR
+645 EQLAAILWR

-672 SYEDVFTVSDYAVP
+672 SYEDVFTVSDYAIP
-686 AFQWTCGSGIMSGNT
+686 ALEWTCGSGIMSGNT
-701 ISTLAPNES
+701 ISTLAPGEQVN
-710 VSRIYFASV
+710 RIFFASV
-719 LHRYSQNIKN
+719 LHKYAQYVEQK

>member
-1 MKKRVLSCIV
+1 MKKRLLSCIV
-11 CICMMLCCL
+11 CLCMMLCSL
-20 NAVVFAKNS
+20 NAVVFAKDS
-29 ESIVI
+29 ETIVI

-60 YDYVCVVSSG
+60 YEYVGVVSSG

-83 GEYIVGLMNLVG
+83 GEYIVELMNLVG

-103 HEFDYTISRLSELF
+103 HEFDYTISRLTELY
-117 ELSETKYISSNF
+117 ELSETKYISCNF
-129 AKIGEKKTYFEPYT
+129 AKIGEEKTYFEPYT

-169 QFKNES
+169 QFRNEN

-182 NESRLHEVVQENID
+182 NESRLYELVQESID
-196 EATKAGADYVIALS
+196 EATEDGADYVIALS
-210 HVGYD
+210 HIGYD
-215 ESGKLND
+215 ESGELND
-222 ITDIIENTD
+222 VTDVIENTD

-246 EKIIKDK
+246 EKIVKDK

-258 LLTSTGTGFEHIG
+258 LLSSTGTGFENIG
-271 KLTITN
+271 KLTIAN
-277 GEFNT
+277 GEFDT
-282 ELIKT
+282 ELVKT

-327 EEGVRLVR
+327 EEGTRLVR

-348 LFSVTNAD
+348 LFFVTNAD

-457 LDKESGNYKALDLD
+457 LDKESGNYKALELD
-471 RKYILAAADY
+471 KKYILAAADY

-519 GIVGEEYKD
+519 GVIGEEYKD
-528 IDRRITFTDGKTK
+528 VVNRITFTDGYENADNEDKAVTRAEAIVALW
-541 NSSDAFS
+541 NMEGSPASDFAMKFDDVS
-548 ALVDDSEYAEAAKF
+548 AETPYAEA
-562 VTQSGIMSGVS
+562 I
-573 ETEFA
+573 
-578 PELAAT
+578 
-584 RAMAVTVL
+584 
-592 WRLEGCPVV
+592 
-601 NYAINFKDVEKEN
+601 
-614 WYTEAVRWAASE
+614 RWAAAVK
-626 GIVNGYSSDIFAPH
+626 IVNGCSESSFAP
-640 DRITR
+640 DDVLTR
-645 EQLAVVMWR
+645 EQLAAILWR

-672 SYEDVFTVSDYAVP
+672 SYEDVFTVSDYAIP

>member
-1 MKKRVLSCIV
+1 MKKRLLSCIV
-11 CICMMLCCL
+11 CICMVLCSL
-20 NAVVFAKNS
+20 NAVVFAKDS
-29 ESIVI
+29 ETIVI

-60 YDYVCVVSSG
+60 YEYVGVVSSG

-83 GEYIVGLMNLVG
+83 GEYIVELMNLVG
-95 YDAIALGN
+95 YDAIAPGN
-103 HEFDYTISRLSELF
+103 HEFDYTISRLTELY
-117 ELSETKYISSNF
+117 ELSETKYISCNF
-129 AKIGEKKTYFEPYT
+129 AKIGEEETYFEPYT

-169 QFKNES
+169 QFRNEN

-182 NESRLHEVVQENID
+182 NESRLYELVQESID
-196 EATKAGADYVIALS
+196 EATEDGADYVIALS
-210 HVGYD
+210 HIGYD
-215 ESGKLND
+215 ESGELND
-222 ITDIIENTD
+222 VTDVIENTD

-246 EKIIKDK
+246 EKIVKDK

-258 LLTSTGTGFEHIG
+258 LLSSTGTGFENIG
-271 KLTITN
+271 KLTIAN
-277 GEFNT
+277 GEFDT
-282 ELIKT
+282 ELVKT

-327 EEGVRLVR
+327 GEGVRLVR

-348 LFSVTNAD
+348 LFFVTNAD

-457 LDKESGNYKALDLD
+457 LDKESGNYKALELD
-471 RKYILAAADY
+471 KKYILAAADY

-519 GIVGEEYKD
+519 GVIGEEYKD
-528 IDRRITFTDGKTK
+528 VVNRITFTDGYENADNEDKAVTRAEAIVALW
-541 NSSDAFS
+541 NMEGSPASDFAMKFDDVS
-548 ALVDDSEYAEAAKF
+548 AETPYAEA
-562 VTQSGIMSGVS
+562 I
-573 ETEFA
+573 
-578 PELAAT
+578 
-584 RAMAVTVL
+584 
-592 WRLEGCPVV
+592 
-601 NYAINFKDVEKEN
+601 
-614 WYTEAVRWAASE
+614 RWAAAVK
-626 GIVNGYSSDIFAPH
+626 IVNGCSESSFAP
-640 DRITR
+640 DDVLTR
-645 EQLAVVMWR
+645 EQLAAILWR

-672 SYEDVFTVSDYAVP
+672 SYEDVFTVSDYAIP
-686 AFQWTCGSGIMSGNT
+686 AFQWTCGSGVLSGNT
-701 ISTLAPNES
+701 ASTLAPKNAVNES
-710 VSRIYFASV
+710 QLEEALF
-719 LHRYSQNIKN
+719 RYSENVKS

>member
-1 MKKRVLSCIV
+1 MKKRLLSCIV
-11 CICMMLCCL
+11 CICMVLCSL
-20 NAVVFAKNS
+20 NAATFAKDS
-29 ESIVI
+29 ETIVI

-60 YDYVCVVSSG
+60 YEYVGVVSSG

-83 GEYIVGLMNLVG
+83 GEYIVELMNLVG
-95 YDAIALGN
+95 YDAIAPGN
-103 HEFDYTISRLSELF
+103 HEFDYTISRLTELY
-117 ELSETKYISSNF
+117 ELSETKYISCNF
-129 AKIGEKKTYFEPYT
+129 AKIGEEKTYFEPYT

-169 QFKNES
+169 QFRNEN

-182 NESRLHEVVQENID
+182 NESRLYELVQESID
-196 EATKAGADYVIALS
+196 EATEDGADYVIALS
-210 HVGYD
+210 HIGYD
-215 ESGKLND
+215 ESGELND
-222 ITDIIENTD
+222 VTDVIENTD

-246 EKIIKDK
+246 EKIVKDK

-258 LLTSTGTGFEHIG
+258 LLSSTGTGFENIG
-271 KLTITN
+271 KLTIAN
-277 GEFNT
+277 GEFDT
-282 ELIKT
+282 ELVKT

-327 EEGVRLVR
+327 EEGTRLVR

-348 LFSVTNAD
+348 LFFVTNAD

-457 LDKESGNYKALDLD
+457 LDKESGNYKALELD
-471 RKYILAAADY
+471 KKYILAAADY

-519 GIVGEEYKD
+519 GVIGEEYKD
-528 IDRRITFTDGKTK
+528 VVNRITFTDGYENADNDDKAVTRAEAIVALW
-541 NSSDAFS
+541 NMEGSPASDFAMKFDDVS
-548 ALVDDSEYAEAAKF
+548 AETPYAEA
-562 VTQSGIMSGVS
+562 I
-573 ETEFA
+573 
-578 PELAAT
+578 
-584 RAMAVTVL
+584 
-592 WRLEGCPVV
+592 
-601 NYAINFKDVEKEN
+601 
-614 WYTEAVRWAASE
+614 RWAAAVK
-626 GIVNGYSSDIFAPH
+626 IVNGCSESSFAP
-640 DRITR
+640 DDVLTR
-645 EQLAVVMWR
+645 EQLAAILWR

-672 SYEDVFTVSDYAVP
+672 SYEDVFTVSDYAIP
-686 AFQWTCGSGIMSGNT
+686 ALEWTCGSGIMSGNT
-701 ISTLAPNES
+701 ISTLAPGEQVN
-710 VSRIYFASV
+710 RIFFASV
-719 LHRYSQNIKN
+719 LHKYAQYVEQK

>member
-1 MKKRVLSCIV
+1 MKKRLLSCIV
-11 CICMMLCCL
+11 CICMVLCSL
-20 NAVVFAKNS
+20 NAATFAKDS
-29 ESIVI
+29 ETIVI

-60 YDYVCVVSSG
+60 YEYVGVVSSG

-83 GEYIVGLMNLVG
+83 GEYIVELMNLVG
-95 YDAIALGN
+95 YDAIAPGN
-103 HEFDYTISRLSELF
+103 HEFDYTISRLTELY
-117 ELSETKYISSNF
+117 ELSETKYISCNF
-129 AKIGEKKTYFEPYT
+129 AKIGEEKTYFEPYT

-169 QFKNES
+169 QFRNEN

-182 NESRLHEVVQENID
+182 NESRLYELVQESID
-196 EATKAGADYVIALS
+196 EATEDGADYVIALS
-210 HVGYD
+210 HIGYD
-215 ESGKLND
+215 ESGELND
-222 ITDIIENTD
+222 VTDVIENTD

-246 EKIIKDK
+246 EKIVKDK

-258 LLTSTGTGFEHIG
+258 LLSSTGTGFENIG
-271 KLTITN
+271 KLTIAN
-277 GEFNT
+277 GEFDT
-282 ELIKT
+282 ELVKT

-348 LFSVTNAD
+348 LFFVTNAD

-406 MISYPQEDGAFPHMS
+406 VISYPQEDGAFPHMS

-457 LDKESGNYKALDLD
+457 LDKESGNYKALELD
-471 RKYILAAADY
+471 KKYILAAADY

-519 GIVGEEYKD
+519 GVIGEEYKD
-528 IDRRITFTDGKTK
+528 VVNRITFTDGYENADNEDKTVTRAEAIVALW
-541 NSSDAFS
+541 NMEGSPASDFAMKFDDVS
-548 ALVDDSEYAEAAKF
+548 AETPYAEA
-562 VTQSGIMSGVS
+562 I
-573 ETEFA
+573 
-578 PELAAT
+578 
-584 RAMAVTVL
+584 
-592 WRLEGCPVV
+592 
-601 NYAINFKDVEKEN
+601 
-614 WYTEAVRWAASE
+614 RWAAAVK
-626 GIVNGYSSDIFAPH
+626 IVNGCSESSFAP
-640 DRITR
+640 DDVLTR
-645 EQLAVVMWR
+645 EQLAAILWC

-672 SYEDVFTVSDYAVP
+672 SYEDVFTVSDYAIP

-701 ISTLAPNES
+701 ISTLAPKNAVNES
-710 VSRIYFASV
+710 QLEEALF
-719 LHRYSQNIKN
+719 RYSENVKS

>member
-1 MKKRVLSCIV
+1 MKKRLLSCIV
-11 CICMMLCCL
+11 CICMVLCSL
-20 NAVVFAKNS
+20 NAVTFAKDS
-29 ESIVI
+29 ETIVI

-60 YDYVCVVSSG
+60 YEYVGVVSSG

-83 GEYIVGLMNLVG
+83 GEYIVELMNLVG
-95 YDAIALGN
+95 YDAIAPGN
-103 HEFDYTISRLSELF
+103 HEFDYTISRLTELY
-117 ELSETKYISSNF
+117 ELSETKYISCNF
-129 AKIGEKKTYFEPYT
+129 AKIGEEKTYFEPYT

-169 QFKNES
+169 QFRNEN

-182 NESRLHEVVQENID
+182 NESRLYELVQESID
-196 EATKAGADYVIALS
+196 EATENGADYVIALS
-210 HVGYD
+210 HIGYD
-215 ESGKLND
+215 ESGELND
-222 ITDIIENTD
+222 VTDVIENTD

-246 EKIIKDK
+246 EKIVKDK

-258 LLTSTGTGFEHIG
+258 LLSSTGTGFENIG
-271 KLTITN
+271 KLTIAN
-277 GEFNT
+277 GEFDT
-282 ELIKT
+282 ELVKT

-327 EEGVRLVR
+327 EEGTRLVR

-348 LFSVTNAD
+348 LFFVTNAD

-406 MISYPQEDGAFPHMS
+406 MISYPEEDGAFPHMS
-421 GITFSVNKSIPSSIK
+421 GITFSVNKAIPSSIK

-457 LDKESGNYKALDLD
+457 LDKESGNYKALELD
-471 RKYILAAADY
+471 KKYILAAADY

-519 GIVGEEYKD
+519 GVIGEEYKD
-528 IDRRITFTDGKTK
+528 VVNRITFTDGYENADNEDKAVTRAEAIVALW
-541 NSSDAFS
+541 NMEGSPASDFAMKFDDVS
-548 ALVDDSEYAEAAKF
+548 AETPYAEA
-562 VTQSGIMSGVS
+562 I
-573 ETEFA
+573 
-578 PELAAT
+578 
-584 RAMAVTVL
+584 
-592 WRLEGCPVV
+592 
-601 NYAINFKDVEKEN
+601 
-614 WYTEAVRWAASE
+614 RWAAAVK
-626 GIVNGYSSDIFAPH
+626 IVNGCSENSFAPR
-640 DRITR
+640 DALTR
-645 EQLAVVMWR
+645 EQLAAIMWR

-672 SYEDVFTVSDYAVP
+672 SYEDVFSVSDYAIP
-686 AFQWTCGSGIMSGNT
+686 AFQWTCGSGVLSGNT
-701 ISTLAPNES
+701 ASTLSPKNAVNES
-710 VSRIYFASV
+710 QLEEALF
-719 LHRYSQNIKN
+719 RYSENVKS

>member
-1 MKKRVLSCIV
+1 MKKRLLSCIV
-11 CICMMLCCL
+11 CICMVLCSL
-20 NAVVFAKNS
+20 NAATFAKDS
-29 ESIVI
+29 ETIVI

-60 YDYVCVVSSG
+60 YEYVGVVSSG

-83 GEYIVGLMNLVG
+83 GEYIVELMNLVG
-95 YDAIALGN
+95 YDAIAPGN
-103 HEFDYTISRLSELF
+103 HEFDYTISRLTELY
-117 ELSETKYISSNF
+117 ELSETKYISCNF
-129 AKIGEKKTYFEPYT
+129 AKIGEEKTYFEPYT

-169 QFKNES
+169 QFRNEN

-182 NESRLHEVVQENID
+182 NESRLYELVQESID
-196 EATKAGADYVIALS
+196 EATEDGADYVIALS
-210 HVGYD
+210 HIGYD
-215 ESGKLND
+215 ESGELND
-222 ITDIIENTD
+222 VTDVIENTD

-246 EKIIKDK
+246 EKIVKDK

-258 LLTSTGTGFEHIG
+258 LLSSTGTGFENIG
-271 KLTITN
+271 KLTIAN
-277 GEFNT
+277 GEFDT
-282 ELIKT
+282 ELVKT

-348 LFSVTNAD
+348 LFFVTNAD

-457 LDKESGNYKALDLD
+457 LDKESGNYKALELD
-471 RKYILAAADY
+471 KKYILAAADY

-519 GIVGEEYKD
+519 GVIGEEYKD
-528 IDRRITFTDGKTK
+528 VVNRITFTDGYENADNEDKAVTRAEAIVALW
-541 NSSDAFS
+541 NMEGSPASDFAMKFDDVS
-548 ALVDDSEYAEAAKF
+548 AETPYAEA
-562 VTQSGIMSGVS
+562 I
-573 ETEFA
+573 
-578 PELAAT
+578 
-584 RAMAVTVL
+584 
-592 WRLEGCPVV
+592 
-601 NYAINFKDVEKEN
+601 
-614 WYTEAVRWAASE
+614 RWAAAVK
-626 GIVNGYSSDIFAPH
+626 IVNGCSESSFAPG
-640 DRITR
+640 DALTR
-645 EQLAVVMWR
+645 EQLAAILWR

-659 NIDVSIGENTNIL
+659 NVDVSIGENTNIL
-672 SYEDVFTVSDYAVP
+672 SYEDVFTVSDYAIP

-701 ISTLAPNES
+701 ASTLAPKNAVNES
-710 VSRIYFASV
+710 QLEEALF
-719 LHRYSQNIKN
+719 RYSENVKS

>member
-1 MKKRVLSCIV
+1 MKKRLLSCIV
-11 CICMMLCCL
+11 CICMVLCSL
-20 NAVVFAKNS
+20 NAATFAKDS
-29 ESIVI
+29 ETIVI

-60 YDYVCVVSSG
+60 YEYVGVVSSG

-83 GEYIVGLMNLVG
+83 GEYIVELMNLVG
-95 YDAIALGN
+95 YDAIAPGN
-103 HEFDYTISRLSELF
+103 HEFDYTISRLTELY
-117 ELSETKYISSNF
+117 ELSETKYISCNF
-129 AKIGEKKTYFEPYT
+129 AKIGEEKTYFEPYT

-169 QFKNES
+169 QFRNEN

-182 NESRLHEVVQENID
+182 NESRLYELVQESID
-196 EATKAGADYVIALS
+196 EATENGADYVIALS
-210 HVGYD
+210 HIGYD
-215 ESGKLND
+215 ESGELND
-222 ITDIIENTD
+222 VTDVIENTD

-246 EKIIKDK
+246 EKIVKDK

-258 LLTSTGTGFEHIG
+258 LLSSTGTGFENIG
-271 KLTITN
+271 KLTIAN
-277 GEFNT
+277 GEFDT
-282 ELIKT
+282 ELVKT

-327 EEGVRLVR
+327 EEGARLVR

-348 LFSVTNAD
+348 LLFVTNAD

-457 LDKESGNYKALDLD
+457 LDKESGNYKALELD
-471 RKYILAAADY
+471 KKYILAAADY

-519 GIVGEEYKD
+519 GVIGEEYKD
-528 IDRRITFTDGKTK
+528 VVNRITFTDGYENADNEDKAVTRAEAIVALWNMEGSPIVNFAMK
-541 NSSDAFS
+541 FDDVS
-548 ALVDDSEYAEAAKF
+548 AEMPYAEA
-562 VTQSGIMSGVS
+562 I
-573 ETEFA
+573 
-578 PELAAT
+578 
-584 RAMAVTVL
+584 
-592 WRLEGCPVV
+592 
-601 NYAINFKDVEKEN
+601 
-614 WYTEAVRWAASE
+614 RWAAAVK
-626 GIVNGYSSDIFAPH
+626 IVNGCSESSFAP
-640 DRITR
+640 DDVLTR
-645 EQLAVVMWR
+645 EQLAAILWR

-672 SYEDVFTVSDYAVP
+672 SYEDVFTVSDYAIP

-701 ISTLAPNES
+701 ISTLAPKNAVNES
-710 VSRIYFASV
+710 QLEEALF
-719 LHRYSQNIKN
+719 RYSENVKS

>member
-1 MKKRVLSCIV
+1 MKKRLLSCIV
-11 CICMMLCCL
+11 CICMVLCSL
-20 NAVVFAKNS
+20 NAATFAKDS
-29 ESIVI
+29 ETIVI

-49 LAAMKNELKSE
+49 LAAMKNELRSE
-60 YDYVCVVSSG
+60 YEYVGVVSSG

-83 GEYIVGLMNLVG
+83 GEYIVELMNLVG
-95 YDAIALGN
+95 YDAIAPGN
-103 HEFDYTISRLSELF
+103 HEFDYTISRLTELY
-117 ELSETKYISSNF
+117 ELSETKYISCNF
-129 AKIGEKKTYFEPYT
+129 AKIGEEKTYFEPYT

-169 QFKNES
+169 QFRNEN

-182 NESRLHEVVQENID
+182 NESRLYELVQESID
-196 EATKAGADYVIALS
+196 EATEDGADYVIALS
-210 HVGYD
+210 HIGYD
-215 ESGKLND
+215 ESGELND
-222 ITDIIENTD
+222 VTDVIENTD

-246 EKIIKDK
+246 EKIVKDK

-258 LLTSTGTGFEHIG
+258 LLSSTGTGFENIG
-271 KLTITN
+271 KLTIAN
-277 GEFNT
+277 GEFDT
-282 ELIKT
+282 ELVKI

-348 LFSVTNAD
+348 LFFVTNAD

-446 DGDYRVYDVKV
+446 DGDYRVYNVKV
-457 LDKESGNYKALDLD
+457 LDKESGNYKALELD
-471 RKYILAAADY
+471 KKYILAAADY

-519 GIVGEEYKD
+519 GVIGEEYKD
-528 IDRRITFTDGKTK
+528 VVNRITFTDGYENADNEDKAVTRAEAIVALW
-541 NSSDAFS
+541 NMEGSPASDFAMKFDDVS
-548 ALVDDSEYAEAAKF
+548 AETPYAEA
-562 VTQSGIMSGVS
+562 I
-573 ETEFA
+573 
-578 PELAAT
+578 
-584 RAMAVTVL
+584 
-592 WRLEGCPVV
+592 
-601 NYAINFKDVEKEN
+601 
-614 WYTEAVRWAASE
+614 RWAAAVK
-626 GIVNGYSSDIFAPH
+626 IVNGCSESSFAPG
-640 DRITR
+640 DALTR
-645 EQLAVVMWR
+645 EQLAAILWR

-672 SYEDVFTVSDYAVP
+672 SYEDVFTVSDYAIP

-701 ISTLAPNES
+701 ISTLAPGEQVN
-710 VSRIYFASV
+710 RIFFASV
-719 LHRYSQNIKN
+719 LHKYAQYVEQK